1 MRSSTST
8 SIVTRRKILV
18 QMAMSGPLAALSS
31 RIAAAAAQPDVT
43 FPVKARDR
51 LSVTSY
57 PFRAYIDSPSNAG
70 RDPSKAPMDLK
81 DFAAMIAKRFNVYN
95 INPVADHFHSTDG
108 AYLDAFRAS
117 LEAAKSHIVDLGL
130 SGKNFYDPE
139 PAQRDE
145 AVRYGCQWIDIA
157 RHVGSP
163 SVRQH
168 LHASHG
174 APRSVRLAAD
184 SLARMAAYGA
194 KQNIVVNLEND
205 SAVTEDPYFLLAV
218 IEKVNSPY
226 LRALPDFGNSIQHHD
241 AVFNQKAVK
250 AMFGH
255 AYNMAHV
262 KNVITGKGGVEYK
275 IDVAKMFAIAKASS
289 YRGYFSMEYDSGSG
303 DAFAGTDEL
312 IRQSLEGLG

>member
-1 MRSSTST
+1 MPSST
-8 SIVTRRKILV
+8 SIVTRRRILA
-18 QMAMSGPLAALSS
+18 QIAMTGPAAALCSRLAA
-31 RIAAAAAQPDVT
+31 AETGPDVT
-43 FPVKARDR
+43 FPVKPRDR

-108 AYLDAFRAS
+108 AYLDAFKAS
-117 LEAAKSHIVDLGL
+117 LETAKSHIVDLGL
-130 SGKNFYDPE
+130 SGRNFYDPE
-139 PAQRDE
+139 RAHRDE

-168 LHASHG
+168 IHAARG
-174 APRSVRLAAD
+174 VPRNVSLAAD
-184 SLARMAAYGA
+184 SLKRMADYGA

-205 SAVTEDPYFLLAV
+205 SAITEDPYFLLAV
-218 IEKVNSPY
+218 IEKANSPY
-226 LRALPDFGNSIQHHD
+226 LRALPDFGNSMQHHD
-241 AVFNQKAVK
+241 EAFNEKAVK

-275 IDVAKMFAIAKASS
+275 INVAKMFAIAKASS

-303 DAFAGTDEL
+303 DTFEGTDTL
-312 IRQSLEGLG
+312 IRESLAGLA